1 MQQTQTAP
9 VRPDA
14 SLDPQRRPGAAQTN
28 RLEVLLASFE
38 AGDSPLEWIAD
49 TLAERGRAVS

>member
-1 MQQTQTAP
+1 MQQTQPTPA
-9 VRPDA
+9 RPDTRFN
-14 SLDPQRRPGAAQTN
+14 PQRRPGAAQTD

-49 TLAERGRAVS
+49 TLAEHGQAMS